1 MKLGKSI
8 VRSDIYDMM
17 SNGEY
22 SPINF
27 ISFTISEKSMFYNLV
42 KIKNMW

>member
-17 SNGEY
+17 SDV
-22 SPINF
+22 F

>member
-17 SNGEY
+17 SDV
-22 SPINF
+22 
-27 ISFTISEKSMFYNLV
+27 SFTISEKSMFYNLV